1 MLRSLYSGI
10 SGLRAHQTMMDVTG
24 NNISNVNTAGYKAAA
39 TLFQDTLSQ
48 TVATGGRPQTPD
60 RGGVNAAQIGLG
72 VKLADIA
79 TNFRQ
84 GTQQPTGVGTDLM
97 IQGDGFFIVQES
109 GQTLYTRSGGF
120 HFDSDKNLV
129 APNGAYVMG
138 YAPKAGGGVDTNTL
152 VSMTLN
158 ADPADLEPTTVGA
171 MPGTPAIAAVVDD
184 PATPAD
190 ETAAAVPAGPPTDAV
205 MTSYAISS
213 TGEIIGQFNDNK
225 SRVLGQ
231 IVTAT
236 FVNPNGLE
244 KAGNS
249 TYRSNATI
257 TGTADV
263 GAAGTG
269 GRGPMTSGSLE
280 MSNVDLAQEFTNLIV
295 AQRGF
300 QANSRVITTS
310 DELLQE
316 LVNLKR

>member
-24 NNISNVNTAGYKAAA
+24 NNISNVNTAGYKTAA
-39 TLFQDTLSQ
+39 TLFHDTMSQ
-48 TVATGGRPQTPD
+48 VVAPAGRPQVPD

-84 GTQQPTGVGTDLM
+84 GVQQTTGVGTDVM
-97 IQGDGFFIVQES
+97 INGDGFFILNEA

-120 HFDSDKNLV
+120 KFDANGDLV
-129 APNGAYVMG
+129 NPNGAFVQG
-138 YAPKAGGGVDTNTL
+138 YAPD
-152 VSMTLN
+152 
-158 ADPADLEPTTVGA
+158 
-171 MPGTPAIAAVVDD
+171 
-184 PATPAD
+184 
-190 ETAAAVPAGPPTDAV
+190 PAGPAGAVLPGLVNLTRTHAPAALFPPVLVTVPPTV
-205 MTSYAISS
+205 MTAYSISS
-213 TGEIIGQFNDNK
+213 TGEIVGVFSDDQP
-225 SRVLGQ
+225 RTLGQ
-231 IVTAT
+231 IATAT
-236 FVNPNGLE
+236 FNNPNGLE

-249 TYRSNATI
+249 NYRSNP
-257 TGTADV
+257 GVSGPPVV

-269 GRGPMTSGSLE
+269 ERGTVASGSLE

-300 QANSRVITTS
+300 QANSRIITTS